1 MSNIVTY
8 LNPGRKLKTTMEAN
22 WRVQKWCALI
32 KKITPF
38 EMTLCFVTL
47 QTLFMLKCNQ
57 A

>member
-38 EMTLCFVTL
+38 EMTLCLVTL
-47 QTLFMLKCNQ
+47 QTLFMLKRNQ